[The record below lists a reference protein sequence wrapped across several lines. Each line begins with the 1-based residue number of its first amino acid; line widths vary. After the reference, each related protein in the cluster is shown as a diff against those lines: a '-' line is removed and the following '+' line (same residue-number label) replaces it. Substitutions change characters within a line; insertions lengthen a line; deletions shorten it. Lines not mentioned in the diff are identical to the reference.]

1 MGSGIHG
8 GFGNTKGSRENKS
21 NNTNAKVSLPTN
33 QSQLKH
39 IFRNE
44 KGHLK
49 NTLANQKLI
58 VDLAN
63 NKKHFKGKD
72 KYGNRLDGINKVAL
86 KSSFIKDTESKLLSE
101 EIVKKAEI
109 IVTGKIVYISMGF
122 NAPAALVD
130 AQSMAQ
136 KSLEYFSDEEKA
148 FYDFNFTLREDK
160 TEASEGF
167 LISGYKNS
175 NGSGL
180 VWNNNNPVT
189 EENESTEKSDGE

>member
-8 GFGNTKGSRENKS
+8 GFGNTKGSRENKR
-21 NNTNAKVSLPTN
+21 NNTNDKVSLPTN

-72 KYGNRLDGINKVAL
+72 KYGNSWNVRID
-86 KSSFIKDTESKLLSE
+86 
-101 EIVKKAEI
+101 KKGRQLW
-109 IVTGKIVYISMGF
+109 VVHQNGKI
-122 NAPAALVD
+122 
-130 AQSMAQ
+130 
-136 KSLEYFSDEEKA
+136 
-148 FYDFNFTLREDK
+148 
-160 TEASEGF
+160 SEG
-167 LISGYKNS
+167 GRNS
-175 NGSGL
+175 TPREWDTLTGL
-180 VWNNNNPVT
+180 NNNPF
-189 EENESTEKSDGE
+189 KKGR